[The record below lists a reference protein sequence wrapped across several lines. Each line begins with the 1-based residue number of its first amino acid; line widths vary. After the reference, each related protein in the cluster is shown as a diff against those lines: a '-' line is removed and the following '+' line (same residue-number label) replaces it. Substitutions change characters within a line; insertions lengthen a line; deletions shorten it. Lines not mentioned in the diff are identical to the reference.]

1 MRLSRLFLLPVAAL
15 AVAACG
21 DDNGV
26 SENARPPLGGVR
38 FVNAV
43 ADGGPVD
50 IRMVDQV
57 EWSASS
63 ATTAANYGLPFRAG
77 TTHWATEAK
86 SRRIRVFPTDS
97 NIAVTSQILH
107 DTTIAVEAN
116 KNVTLMLVG
125 SRANP
130 SSLRFVVID
139 DTPPAAAGTEVAVRA
154 VNADAAAAV
163 DAYLTP
169 TATTAITGAPTWA
182 NVSPLSGGAYVTRDT
197 GSFAVRA
204 AMAGTTTPLYSAG
217 APVGAPQAGLIG
229 ALAGSRAPGS
239 ALSAYVF
246 PRACPAVATPLTI
259 DNCPT
264 LIGQS
269 TANQTALQSPAV
281 LWFVDRVPA
290 PPTSTTP

>member
-1 MRLSRLFLLPVAAL
+1 MRLSRLFLLPVAAVSL
-15 AVAACG
+15 AACG

-43 ADGGPVD
+43 PDGGPVD

-63 ATTAANYGLPFRAG
+63 VTTSSNYGLPFRAG
-77 TTHWATEAK
+77 TIHWATEAK

-97 NIAVTSQILH
+97 NIAVTSQVLH

-125 SRANP
+125 SRAAGG
-130 SSLRFVVID
+130 SLRFVVID

-154 VNADAAAAV
+154 VNAGMAGGI
-163 DAYLTP
+163 DAYLTA
-169 TATTAITGAPTWA
+169 TATTAISGAPTWA
-182 NVSPLSGGAYVTRDT
+182 NVAPVTAGAYVTRDT

-204 AMAGTTTPLYSAG
+204 AMAGTVDPLYSAG
-217 APVGAPQAGLIG
+217 APVGAPQNGLIS

-239 ALSAYVF
+239 ALAAYAF
-246 PRACPAVATPLTI
+246 PRACPDVATPLTAE
-259 DNCPT
+259 NCPT
-264 LIGQS
+264 LVGQS
-269 TANQTALQSPAV
+269 TANQTALQSPVV

-290 PPTSTTP
+290 PATATTP